1 MKFSAAIPP
10 VDTRAQR
17 GGRRAFTL
25 VELLLVISILGVL
38 AALVLPALGS
48 TGKSNAAVSASR
60 QLLDDVG
67 RARQLAITHRT
78 TVYMVFVSTN
88 YWLPPYVTSPAF
100 TNTFTAGQMDSLV
113 SLIARQLTGYTF
125 IAQGALG
132 DQPGSHSWQY
142 LAPWQALPENNYIA
156 GWKFQPSTVPTLVG
170 TGAQQFTVHPFNFT
184 NSIPFP
190 DGTVSAS
197 RPTVPYIA
205 FNYLGQLTRDGV
217 NPAPADEYIP
227 LAQGSVGYGYDG
239 STKLP
244 RLAQVAPGDVTENPS
259 GNSVGS
265 MFTLVHIDALTGRAR
280 LEFQNV
286 Q

>member
-1 MKFSAAIPP
+1 MKFPAAISP
-10 VDTRAQR
+10 VDHRAPR
-17 GGRRAFTL
+17 GGRHAFTL
-25 VELLLVISILGVL
+25 LELLMVISIMAVL
-38 AALVLPALGS
+38 AALTLPAWGV
-48 TGKSNAAVSASR
+48 GRSNNAINASQ

-88 YWLPPYVTSPAF
+88 YWLPPYAASPTFTS
-100 TNTFTAGQMDSLV
+100 TLTAGQMNSLT
-113 SLIARQLTGYTF
+113 SLIDRQLTGYTF
-125 IAQGALG
+125 VSQGALG
-132 DQPGSHSWQY
+132 DQPGNHAWQY
-142 LAPWQALPENNYIA
+142 LAPWQALPQNNYIA
-156 GWKFQPSTVPTLVG
+156 GWKFQPTTVPTIVG
-170 TGAQQFTVHPFNFT
+170 TGAQQFTVRPFNLSS
-184 NSIPFP
+184 SIPFP

-197 RPTVPYIA
+197 RLLVPYIA
-205 FNYLGQLTRDGV
+205 FNYLGQLTQDGV

-244 RLAQVAPGDVTENPS
+244 RLAAVSPGEVTENPP

-280 LEFQNV
+280 LEFQKV